1 MLRRLIISLLIING
15 VLGAASCHAYKEYD
29 KSVLHARETVLR
41 DDLFQLR
48 KTIDIYAADRGTL
61 PQSLDDLVKAGYL
74 REVPDDPITGKK
86 DWEIV
91 VGDDPDSTK
100 GGKGIV
106 DVHSASTARSSKGT
120 PYNEW

>member
-29 KSVLHARETVLR
+29 KSILRAHETILR
-41 DDLFQLR
+41 DNLFQLR
-48 KTIDIYAADRGTL
+48 KTIDLYAADRGAL

-74 REVPDDPITGKK
+74 REVPDDPITEKK
-86 DWEIV
+86 DWKIV
-91 VGDDPDSTK
+91 IDDDPGSTK
-100 GGKGIV
+100 GGKGMV
-106 DVHSASTARSSKGT
+106 NVHSASTARSSRGT